1 MEIPFETYTP
11 FDTHTQNKRGQSK
24 EKKKTTPLI
33 LPSEFLNI
41 FPTSQQNY
49 AF

>member
-1 MEIPFETYTP
+1 MRH
-11 FDTHTQNKRGQSK
+11 THPSTLTRKIK
-24 EKKKTTPLI
+24 EVRVKKKKKTTPLI